1 MEETTF
7 THKRPVRTGNGA
19 GGKQETL
26 STVGSVTGRIRFYD
40 RSSQMQLENE
50 PGLRVQNLKVVIFD
64 RPYTEAEAIAAKD
77 VLEEVGGT
85 QWRVKHTRLYE
96 YTVQVDV
103 ELIA

>member
-26 STVGSVTGRIRFYD
+26 STIGEVTGRIRFYD
-40 RSSQMQLENE
+40 RLSQKQLEQT

-64 RPYTEAEAIAAKD
+64 RPYEAAEAISAKD
-77 VLEEVGGT
+77 VLEEADAT
-85 QWRVKHTRLYE
+85 AWRVRHTRLYE
-96 YTVQVDV
+96 YTFQVDV
-103 ELIA
+103 ELIV